1 MYNVRDLI
9 FKQLHSHEISRQ
21 LANKIIFKLLM
32 LYHSDKQVLKQIAF
46 RENGRDGF
54 CWERKKNIA
63 LRNKLSRQTVHRAYK
78 RLEKANLI
86 VVSWK
91 TIDNKLFIVAN
102 TKELGWFIGNFLLYL
117 IRNNLKS
124 FYYNSKYYTK
134 ELFNIIYNFIKNN
147 LSNILSNVKTLV
159 NRGCNS
165 GNDRRPFNGNNI
177 SLNNEIFKLGKNEF
191 IKEKERGKI

>member
-1 MYNVRDLI
+1 MYRLGDLI
-9 FKQLHSHEISRQ
+9 KKEMANQEITRQ
-21 LANKIIFKLLM
+21 LANKVIFKLLM
-32 LYHSDKQVLKQIAF
+32 LYPSDKQVLKQIAF

-63 LRNKLSRQTVHRAYK
+63 KRNWLSRQTVHRAYK
-78 RLEKANLI
+78 RLAKANLI

-91 TIDNKLFIVAN
+91 TIDNKLFVVAN

-124 FYYNSKYYTK
+124 FYYFTSSYTK

-147 LSNILSNVKTLV
+147 LSNILSSVKGYVKDSTC
-159 NRGCNS
+159 GASKS
-165 GNDRRPFNGNNI
+165 GFLGA
-177 SLNNEIFKLGKNEF
+177 NNEKITKEKAFGNENRF
-191 IKEKERGKI
+191 IK